1 MLRHPLTERLAREI
15 PDLVRQPRR
24 VLVAVSGGADSVALL
39 RGLHELRDDLKL
51 SLQVAHLD
59 HQLRGQAA
67 RDDSDW
73 VERLCQKLT
82 IPCTI
87 GRADIA
93 GMAQHSGRGIEEA
106 ARDERYRFLEETAR
120 THDCRTIA
128 LAHTADD
135 QAETIL
141 HHILRGTG
149 LAGLS
154 GIPRERAL
162 DSGIRLVRPLL
173 DVERSVVLDY
183 LSRVGQEFREDE
195 SNRDETY
202 TRNRLRHELLPRLA
216 EQYNPQIRETLRRLG
231 EQAAQAQ
238 SALEALAADLLER
251 VFESASAEGCR
262 LKWQPLAGVPRHL
275 IREALSQLW
284 RQQNW
289 PRQKMGFEQWDA
301 LAEIALNGGAAT
313 FPGKIDV
320 RREGKWLV
328 FSGEGRLDCRPENG

>member
-1 MLRHPLTERLAREI
+1 LLDQRTSVNRHIFTTQLAREI
-15 PDLVRQPRR
+15 TILVREPRH
-24 VLVAVSGGADSVALL
+24 VLVAVSGGADSVALI
-39 RGLHELRDDLKL
+39 RGLDELRDELKVGL
-51 SLQVAHLD
+51 HAAHLD

-67 RDDSDW
+67 RDDAVW
-73 VERLCQKLT
+73 VESLCQTLA

-93 GMAQHSGRGIEEA
+93 GLARQQGQGVEET
-106 ARDERYRFLEETAR
+106 ARDERQRFLEETALAR
-120 THDCRTIA
+120 DCKVIA

-149 LAGLS
+149 LAGLC
-154 GIPRERAL
+154 GIPRERTL
-162 DSGIRLVRPLL
+162 NSQIRLVRPLL
-173 DVERSVVLDY
+173 EVERNVVLDY
-183 LSRVGQEFREDE
+183 LAQLGQGYREDE
-195 SNRDETY
+195 SNRDEAY
-202 TRNRLRHELLPRLA
+202 TRNRLRHQLLPLLA
-216 EQYNPQIRETLRRLG
+216 EQYNPHIRESLRRLG
-231 EQAAQAQ
+231 RQAAQAQ
-238 SALEALAADLLER
+238 SALEALAAELLER
-251 VFESASAEGCR
+251 VVDSSIMEKCR

-275 IREALSQLW
+275 IREVLSQLW

-289 PRQKMGFEQWDA
+289 PRQKMGFEQWEA

-328 FSGEGRLDCRPENG
+328 LRGAGS